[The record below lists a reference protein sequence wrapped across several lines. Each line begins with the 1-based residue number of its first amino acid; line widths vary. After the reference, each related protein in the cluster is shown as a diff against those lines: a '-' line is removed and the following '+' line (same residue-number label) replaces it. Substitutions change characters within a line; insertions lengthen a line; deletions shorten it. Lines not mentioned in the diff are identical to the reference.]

1 MLPSASSMLQPHS
14 SSSSSQDRENQGRDS
29 SSQEFILYL
38 EVRPQSLLRRTLDAY
53 FATTRTLPPPARP
66 TEAHLYHPH
75 VSLTGFFVL
84 PQHEHR
90 REQAQQ
96 QQQQLKQAAS
106 SMDPPVCAALPVVA
120 GMPIVSQ
127 DGAVVLLPISQTE
140 EILAWVR
147 SLAARIAHA
156 TAADIRIKR
165 ADHLSLAYN
174 GHRTRINQLTRD
186 DCQVYHAA
194 ATAMLQ
200 QAFHRTAADP
210 PDQRLPA
217 EWDVVLYRRSHVGHV
232 GTAAGDPTE
241 VHGFE
246 EVYRWMLDADGTAIN
261 ESAE

>member
-1 MLPSASSMLQPHS
+1 MLPSASSMLQPHSS

-38 EVRPQSLLRRTLDAY
+38 ETHAGCILW
-53 FATTRTLPPPARP
+53 TTRTLPPPARP
-66 TEAHLYHPH
+66 TEANLYHPH

-84 PQHEHR
+84 PQHEYR
-90 REQAQQ
+90 REQAQ

-140 EILAWVR
+140 EILSWVR
-147 SLAARIAHA
+147 SLAARMAHA

-186 DCQVYHAA
+186 NCQVYHAA
-194 ATAMLQ
+194 ATTMLQ

-241 VHGFE
+241 MHGFE